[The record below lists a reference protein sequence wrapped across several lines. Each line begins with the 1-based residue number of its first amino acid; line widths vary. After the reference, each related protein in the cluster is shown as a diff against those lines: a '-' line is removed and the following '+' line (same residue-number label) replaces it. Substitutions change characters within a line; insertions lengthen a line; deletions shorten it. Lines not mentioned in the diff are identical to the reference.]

1 MQAIDIQTQA
11 QQLRDQGLSV
21 RKIADLLGKS
31 KSWVDR
37 NTKASL
43 SHTVPVKAASA
54 PTSQRDIA
62 VAQVLA
68 KATSPEGCNTSEFN
82 DTIKSVYGTV
92 RDEDVGR
99 YVVDC
104 DAEAR
109 KSIKRSVKTAA
120 DRQGLNALFFEGFID
135 RSTPL
140 ASNQLMLTLAQ
151 DLHERVELLVAE
163 YRDEYPQ
170 VSVYAIQQALIGLAV
185 PGFRPE
191 SVEAFAERN
200 ATSAQALQQ
209 NVAPIAFEE
218 IIETPLDSLLADLA
232 DIDAELSGIAP
243 AELPAITHAEYVED
257 IAEVVADEEGEDFGP
272 SLDDLEDDESM
283 INYDAVDFDHVD
295 QDDRFIPDAAVQ
307 QGIRDLLK
315 GRQAERKARLNVN
328 TKPKH
333 IAAVEQEAED
343 DFYRHL
349 ADAEA
354 TNHDFIF

>member
-54 PTSQRDIA
+54 PSSQRDIA

-82 DTIKSVYGTV
+82 DIIKGVFATV
-92 RDEDVGR
+92 WCDVAER
-99 YVVDC
+99 YVV
-104 DAEAR
+104 AATSEEK

-120 DRQGLNALFFEGFID
+120 DRRGLNALFFEDFID

-200 ATSAQALQQ
+200 ATAAQALQQ

-218 IIETPLDSLLADLA
+218 IIKTPSDSLLADLA
-232 DIDAELSGIAP
+232 DIDAELFGVAP
-243 AELPAITHAEYVED
+243 AELPTITHAAYVED

-272 SLDDLEDDESM
+272 SLDDLEDDESI
-283 INYDAVDFDHVD
+283 INPHAVDMDWID
-295 QDDRFIPDAAVQ
+295 MDDRHTPDAAIQ
-307 QGIRDLLK
+307 QGIRDLLT
-315 GRQAERKARLNVN
+315 GRQAERTARATGNKRPTGWALQQQLEDAAFLAE
-328 TKPKH
+328 TEMDTQHH
-333 IAAVEQEAED
+333 I
-343 DFYRHL
+343 F
-349 ADAEA
+349 
-354 TNHDFIF
+354 